1 MSSLTL
7 IWTNE
12 SAPAGANNLVLQPW
26 ITQPANTPNPSLVC
40 RINKRIRSRLFVGSI
55 DGVPGPLAIKFA
67 RVGYEVETLQKEIRF
82 YDTSLKKLQGV
93 VVPKVFGGYRG
104 RVDGEDVAVFIMEY
118 CQTVEEPDARE
129 FNRKVM
135 LAACQLHAAG
145 VMHRNL
151 LASHHIISTVKGLR
165 FVDFSDGIM
174 HMCPGANPQ
183 VQSTG
188 RGHQPSGCFELDVLE
203 QTYGQYSDA
212 GITPKEPFHIFGGLD
227 GTKPVVGRRR
237 G

>member
-12 SAPAGANNLVLQPW
+12 AAPASGNNQVLQSW
-26 ITQPANTPNPSLVC
+26 ITQPATSKANLVC

-55 DGVPGPLAIKFA
+55 DGIPGPLAIKFA
-67 RVGYEVETLQKEIRF
+67 RDAYEVDTLQKEIHF
-82 YDTSLKKLQGV
+82 YDKSLKTLQGV

-104 RVDGEDVAVFIMEY
+104 RVDGADMAVFIMEC
-118 CQTVEEPDARE
+118 CQSVEEPDARE

-135 LAACQLHAAG
+135 LAACKLHAAG

-183 VQSTG
+183 VQSVG
-188 RGHQPSGCFELDVLE
+188 RGNQPSGCFELDVLE

-212 GITPKEPFHIFGGLD
+212 GITHKEPFHIFGGLD
-227 GTKPVVGRRR
+227 GSKAVVGRRMV
-237 G
+237 

>member
-7 IWTNE
+7 IWANE
-12 SAPAGANNLVLQPW
+12 AAPVSGNNQVLQPW
-26 ITQPANTPNPSLVC
+26 ITQPATSNANLVC
-40 RINKRIRSRLFVGSI
+40 RIHTRIRSRLFVGSI
-55 DGVPGPLAIKFA
+55 NGIPGPLAIKFA
-67 RVGYEVETLQKEIRF
+67 RDGYEVETLQKEIQF
-82 YDTSLKKLQGV
+82 YDKSLKTLQGD

-104 RVDGEDVAVFIMEY
+104 RADGVDIAVFIMEY
-118 CQTVEEPDARE
+118 CQSVEEPDARE

-135 LAACQLHAAG
+135 LAACKLHAAG

-174 HMCPGANPQ
+174 HRCPGANPQ
-183 VQSTG
+183 VQCVG
-188 RGHQPSGCFELDVLE
+188 RGNQPVGCFELDVLE

-227 GTKPVVGRRR
+227 GSKAVVGRRTV
-237 G
+237 